1 MKKLFISLVLIFLF
15 SLSSM
20 KIYAMRDNQSI
31 LHLTEGHKHEV
42 ISQDMK
48 TMDGKLLV
56 PKGAILGVDDTEEV
70 IFKYVVFVQY
80 GVQVEYY
87 IDNIEIN
94 DKLASSEI
102 SELFDFEFQTNVVK
116 NEGIQIE
123 LIDGHE
129 AGYYVEISLI
139 VTMNFPTH
147 EQYLILGG
155 QQLSF
160 EIFFESE

>member
-20 KIYAMRDNQSI
+20 KIYAMRDNESI
-31 LHLTEGHKHEV
+31 LYLTEGNTHELV
-42 ISQDMK
+42 SQDMG
-48 TMDGKLLV
+48 TTDGKLLV
-56 PKGAILGVDDTEEV
+56 PTGAILGVNDTEEV
-70 IFKYVVFVQY
+70 VFKYVVFVQY
-80 GVQVEYY
+80 GINVDYY
-87 IDNIEIN
+87 IDNLEIN
-94 DKLASSEI
+94 KELASSEV
-102 SELFDFEFQTNVVK
+102 SELFDFEFKTKVVK

-123 LIDGHE
+123 FIDGHE

-139 VTMNFPTH
+139 VTMDFPTP

-160 EIFFESE
+160 DIFFVS

>member
-20 KIYAMRDNQSI
+20 KIYAMRDNESI
-31 LHLTEGHKHEV
+31 LFLTKGNTHEL
-42 ISQDMK
+42 ISQDIE

-56 PKGAILGVDDTEEV
+56 PKGAILGVNDTEEV
-70 IFKYVVFVQY
+70 IFKYMVFVQY

-94 DKLASSEI
+94 NELASSKI
-102 SELFDFEFQTNVVK
+102 SELFDFEFKTNVVK
-116 NEGIQIE
+116 NDGIQIE

-129 AGYYVEISLI
+129 AGYYIEITLI
-139 VTMNFPTH
+139 ITMDFPTH

-155 QQLSF
+155 QQLNF
-160 EIFFESE
+160 DIFFVS